1 MPPFRGIKPF
11 ALWAQ
16 TLKVGAVFETKR
28 DRTGPAGRILQRV
41 SQNTSGE
48 DRPDL
53 EDEETQDGKAK
64 RVSLR
69 PLLRLRPYL
78 FRHRRMVGAAAL
90 ALIVSAGA
98 TLAVPLAMRRMI
110 DLGFSGIEPDL
121 VDVYFATLVG
131 VGAVL
136 AISSAARFYCVNW
149 LGERVVADI
158 RTDVFAHLTGLSPA
172 FYEVSHSGE
181 VMSRLTADTTQVKA
195 AASTAI
201 SQAIRNAL
209 LLIGAVIMMIV
220 TSPKLSLAVLIAIP
234 VIVLP
239 LFAYGRSVRA
249 RSRYA
254 QDTLAEASA
263 YASENLSQVKVLQA
277 FNNEQAAT
285 ARFGAAITRA
295 FEAANARATAR
306 AGLTAI
312 AIFLVF
318 ASVVGVLW
326 YGAQDVLSG
335 AMTVGTLGQ
344 FVLYAVFAG
353 AAVGSLSEVWGEVAQ
368 AAGAAER
375 LGELLTVQSE
385 ITSPAHPT
393 DLPEPPR
400 GEVVLEG
407 VSFSYPLRP
416 ETRALDAVSFR
427 VKPGE
432 RVALVGPSGSGKTT
446 IFALL
451 LRFYDCDEGEARV
464 DGVPV
469 QRADLHALRSRFAL
483 VPQETAL
490 FADTIAA
497 NIAYGANFN
506 DAGASTEID
515 LEAIKTAA
523 KAAFADDF
531 IMELPQGYDTRL
543 GEGGI
548 TLSGGQRQRIAIARA
563 LLRQS
568 PILLLDEATSA
579 LDAKSE
585 TLVQKALDT
594 VMEGRTTL
602 VIAHRLATVVNA
614 DRILVFDEG
623 RLVEEGTH
631 QNLLARNG
639 VYARLAALQF
649 APDAAE

>member
-1 MPPFRGIKPF
+1 
-11 ALWAQ
+11 
-16 TLKVGAVFETKR
+16 
-28 DRTGPAGRILQRV
+28 
-41 SQNTSGE
+41 
-48 DRPDL
+48 
-53 EDEETQDGKAK
+53 
-64 RVSLR
+64 
-69 PLLRLRPYL
+69 
-78 FRHRRMVGAAAL
+78 MVAAAAL
-90 ALIVSAGA
+90 ALFVATAA
-98 TLAVPLAMRRMI
+98 TLAVPLAVRRMI
-110 DLGFSGIEPDL
+110 DLGFSGIEPEL
-121 VDVYFATLVG
+121 VDTYFAMLVG

-136 AISSAARFYCVNW
+136 ALASAARFYCVNW

-201 SQAIRNAL
+201 SQAIRNVL
-209 LLIGAVIMMIV
+209 LLTGAIVMMIV
-220 TSPKLSLAVLIAIP
+220 TSTKLSLAVLIAIP

-263 YASENLSQVKVLQA
+263 YASESLSQVKVLQA
-277 FNNEQAAT
+277 FTNEKAAT

-306 AGLTAI
+306 AALTAI

-326 YGAQDVLSG
+326 FGAQDVLSG
-335 AMTVGTLGQ
+335 AMSTGTLGQ
-344 FVLYAVFAG
+344 FVLYAVFA
-353 AAVGSLSEVWGEVAQ
+353 AAAMGSLSEVWGEVAQ

-375 LGELLTVQSE
+375 LGELLEIDSE
-385 ITSPAHPT
+385 IKSPPNPVA
-393 DLPEPPR
+393 LPEPPR
-400 GEVVLEG
+400 GEVAFTR

-416 ETRALDAVSFR
+416 ETRTLDDVSFQ

-432 RVALVGPSGSGKTT
+432 RVALVGPSGAGKTT

-451 LRFYDCDEGEARV
+451 LRFYDCNAGRISV
-464 DGVPV
+464 DGVAVPE
-469 QRADLHALRSRFAL
+469 ADLRALRSRFAM

-497 NIAYGANFN
+497 NIAYR
-506 DAGASTEID
+506 ASSDLSRDEI
-515 LEAIKTAA
+515 EAATR
-523 KAAFADDF
+523 AAFAHDF
-531 IMELPQGYDTRL
+531 IAELPQGYDTML
-543 GEGGI
+543 GEGGVM
-548 TLSGGQRQRIAIARA
+548 LSAGQRQRIAIARA
-563 LLRQS
+563 VLRNS
-568 PILLLDEATSA
+568 SILLLDEATSA
-579 LDAKSE
+579 LDANSE
-585 TLVQKALDT
+585 TLVQKALDKI
-594 VMEGRTTL
+594 MDGRTTL

-614 DRILVFDEG
+614 DRILVLDRG

-631 QNLLARNG
+631 QTLLAQNG
-639 VYARLAALQF
+639 VYARLASLQF